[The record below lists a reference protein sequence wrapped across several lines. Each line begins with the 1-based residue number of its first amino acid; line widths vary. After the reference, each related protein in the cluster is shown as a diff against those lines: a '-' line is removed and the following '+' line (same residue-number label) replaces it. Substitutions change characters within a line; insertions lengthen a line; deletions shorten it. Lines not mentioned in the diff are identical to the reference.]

1 MENTDYRNWEK
12 SELKVLIQQIREN
25 ERIKDAF
32 KKASELTHRSEA
44 ACKKKWYREL
54 KPYGAFLRNTVDIKP
69 VHSNP
74 LSFTDIPVLGA
85 AILQIVKLKNRINET
100 IKKLSS
106 KNQELVQKPKPE
118 A

>member
-25 ERIKDAF
+25 ERLKDAF

-44 ACKKKWYREL
+44 ACRKKWYKEL
-54 KPYGAFLRNTVDIKP
+54 KPYGEFLRNTVDIKP
-69 VHSNP
+69 VHSKP
-74 LSFTDIPVLGA
+74 LSFTGIPVLGSVM
-85 AILQIVKLKNRINET
+85 LQIVKLKNKINET

-106 KNQELVQKPKPE
+106 KNQGMVQEPKPE